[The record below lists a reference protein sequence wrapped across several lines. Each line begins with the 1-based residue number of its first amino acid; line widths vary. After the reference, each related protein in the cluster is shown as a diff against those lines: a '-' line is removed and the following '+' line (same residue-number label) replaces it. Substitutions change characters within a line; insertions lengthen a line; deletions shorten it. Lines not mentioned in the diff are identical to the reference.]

1 MEASA
6 PAFDALDASMVVPD
20 NIEQEEIVGL
30 IHINIYDSYLSNCS
44 QVVRRATKT
53 KEITTVLSA
62 RLHLGFDN
70 SKFFMLVVVVTLLD
84 KNYLRT
90 LHLSEEVQAVETN
103 LVQKLMK
110 RYKISDEQD
119 VRNAVRW

>member
-6 PAFDALDASMVVPD
+6 PALDTPTESMTVP
-20 NIEQEEIVGL
+20 ETEPEETVGL

-53 KEITTVLSA
+53 KEITTALSA
-62 RLHLGFDN
+62 RLHLSFDN

-90 LHLSEEVQAVETN
+90 LHLSEEVQTVETN